1 MKIVVT
7 ITESSK
13 GTQHCIDV
21 VDGKDVV
28 HSSTANTIKERDTII
43 WNLADLYDT
52 VEINIQTP
60 KQKAKKDFK
69 FSEIPTIPVLDEGEA
84 AEFFEDKTEWVFD
97 RIVQAVTEGIFMDVK
112 EVRLFELNGSS
123 TYMTAERSGWKA
135 GIQSALEFYIE
146 IEAYEKCT
154 PAKELLDRI

>member
-1 MKIVVT
+1 M
-7 ITESSK
+7 
-13 GTQHCIDV
+13 
-21 VDGKDVV
+21 
-28 HSSTANTIKERDTII
+28 NT
-43 WNLADLYDT
+43 
-52 VEINIQTP
+52 
-60 KQKAKKDFK
+60 
-69 FSEIPTIPVLDEGEA
+69 
-84 AEFFEDKTEWVFD
+84 
-97 RIVQAVTEGIFMDVK
+97 K